1 MNDIDNILEQGINNL
16 MPSINMRL
24 PGITSRVIKT
34 KSQQCYI
41 PAGRASYAD
50 LIRFLEQRGE
60 LLAQYDSNNMAAAI
74 IRGGFL
80 SMNPALVICSLTGE
94 QGEQGAQVWVSV
106 YAKEG
111 LIKQHT
117 AEKLIVKFCEE
128 FEGEF
133 GNMMLEQYSR

>member
-1 MNDIDNILEQGINNL
+1 MNDVNTTLEQGINNL

-34 KSQQCYI
+34 ESQQCYI
-41 PAGRASYAD
+41 HAGRAGCAD

-117 AEKLIVKFCEE
+117 AEKLIVRICDE
-128 FEGEF
+128 FRREF
-133 GNMMLEQYSR
+133 GSLLKERN

>member
-1 MNDIDNILEQGINNL
+1 
-16 MPSINMRL
+16 MRFVEE
-24 PGITSRVIKT
+24 ITT
-34 KSQQCYI
+34 MCYI
-41 PAGRASYAD
+41 PAGRAGYAD

-74 IRGGFL
+74 IHGGFL
-80 SMNPALVICSLTGE
+80 SMNPALVICSFTGE

-117 AEKLIVKFCEE
+117 AEKLIVKICEE
-128 FEGEF
+128 FEGKF